1 MRDGKNG
8 VSGIGSFGNAQGSCR
23 AIIAGLRLAA
33 AGQPAH
39 ELPACNCYEILPAD
53 TSAFG
58 FPDQLAGCL
67 GGVPQGSMHK
77 EAILNDNLQLVDE
90 AGKDALIQAV
100 TAYPSMLFVLCGRC
114 PLPGWLAEYELAPR
128 AHDRA

>member
-1 MRDGKNG
+1 
-8 VSGIGSFGNAQGSCR
+8 V
-23 AIIAGLRLAA
+23 LRLAA
-33 AGQPAH
+33 AGQHAH
-39 ELPACNCYEILPAD
+39 ELPACNGCEILPAD
-53 TSAFG
+53 ASAFG

-100 TAYPSMLFVLCGRC
+100 AAYPSMLFVLCGRC